1 MNGFTAPRI
10 AIVGRRTPLLYAGK
24 VGHNEARR
32 LSHAFGKDEL
42 NLGIARPLTRMR
54 RTRAAAATMTGQELH
69 AQYDGPALRVQSP
82 KPVAQG
88 SVNRCGQVVCSRAL
102 RPDVN

>member
-42 NLGIARPLTRMR
+42 NLGIARPLTRVR
-54 RTRAAAATMTGQELH
+54 RTRAAATTMTGQELH
-69 AQYDGPALRVQSP
+69 A
-82 KPVAQG
+82 PVRRSCA
-88 SVNRCGQVVCSRAL
+88 A
-102 RPDVN
+102 RPVDEAGLHRIG